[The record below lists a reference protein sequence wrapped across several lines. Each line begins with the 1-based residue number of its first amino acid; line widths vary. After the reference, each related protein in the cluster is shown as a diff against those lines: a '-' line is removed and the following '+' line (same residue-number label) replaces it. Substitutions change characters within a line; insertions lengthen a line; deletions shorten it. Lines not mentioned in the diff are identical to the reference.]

1 MSDMWFS
8 IDVKNRCCDEIFLHC
23 FFSVKLTCLL
33 SKSFVLTS
41 FLKRISQFVKID
53 KIHVGFVYK
62 QKQWYQKSYKN
73 SQKIIKNHHK
83 SPSGVKCYFPS
94 ILNCTL
100 IEIFIFCP
108 KFNFVFPRKLSIF
121 LG

>member
-1 MSDMWFS
+1 MWFS

-23 FFSVKLTCLL
+23 FFRQIGVFTKQI
-33 SKSFVLTS
+33 FP
-41 FLKRISQFVKID
+41 FDEFFKRISQFVKID

-62 QKQWYQKSYKN
+62 QKQWYQKSHEN

-83 SPSGVKCYFPS
+83 SPNGLKCYFPS

-100 IEIFIFCP
+100 FEIFIFCP
-108 KFNFVFPRKLSIF
+108 KIQLYFPEKIVDF
-121 LG
+121 LGVKNS